1 MGLKQ
6 TFRVMNWPNFNTA
19 VSLGLRK
26 PKERERDE
34 RRAGRWNRQD
44 TDDVYQLSLPPE
56 LAPETIT
63 GLAEKFLQVFIIWYG
78 KLLVTPWNAAHQAP
92 PSMGFSRQ
100 EYWSGAPL
108 PFPWKTLRKL
118 NTMKR
123 SVITQGKLKMGK

>member
-1 MGLKQ
+1 MGPKQ
-6 TFRVMNWPNFNTA
+6 TCRVMNWPNFNTV
-19 VSLGLRK
+19 VSLGLRQLE
-26 PKERERDE
+26 ERERDE

-78 KLLVTPWNAAHQAP
+78 KLLATPWTAAHQAP

-100 EYWSGAPL
+100 EY
-108 PFPWKTLRKL
+108 
-118 NTMKR
+118 
-123 SVITQGKLKMGK
+123 